1 MHRAN
6 LSSLLEMLE
15 ALEGTG
21 VGAWGWDVDTNT
33 IRWAANTGPLY
44 GLERGFEPDS
54 YETFLQ
60 LVHPD
65 DRRVVAEAVQAA
77 LEHGTDYEIDLRAP
91 WPDGSIH
98 WLNAR
103 GHAVVDDG
111 RTVRIVGVVSDA
123 TEKKRQAEQNRFLA
137 EAGELLVGSL
147 DVEKTLTQVA
157 DLLVAHIADWC
168 SVQMVEGGKLRTT
181 VVAHRDPEM
190 VSLVEQ
196 LMDEYPPDPEPTG
209 IARTVLDTGKPVLL
223 TEIPDELLSEAA
235 SDERHLEI
243 LQSLGLHSALTVPI
257 AARGRIHALM
267 SLVSAESLRRFR
279 EADVAFAEEFARRAA
294 LALDNARLH
303 QEALRAT
310 RQAERSS
317 ARLVAVNNVVSRLSQ
332 AADVTAVASAAV
344 DEGVIALGA
353 NRGSVVLRGQD
364 GPEIVASH
372 GYSEERIAAFRQSV
386 AARGPLADAMD
397 HGVTVYCATIDELL
411 DRYPNLADAMVAVT
425 KGAFA
430 AAPLRS
436 VDGNLGAIGFVYEN
450 SRIFSDED
458 RALVEALAQHVSLA
472 IERGMMFERSR
483 SVAERLQEALAPPPM
498 LGQGPVPAAARYRA
512 AGVGAV
518 GGDWYDL
525 IDSPTG
531 SQIYVIGDVVGRGL
545 EAVATMA
552 QLRHGLRML
561 ILEGH
566 PPAAALGALGK
577 VAAVDTTALCSTVL
591 CAEIEPASAEIHLT
605 SAGHLPP
612 VVVGHDTA
620 RLLEVPVGAPLGV
633 DSAQPTHT
641 VKIADDECLVLYTDG
656 VVERRDRD
664 IDTSLGL
671 LCDTLRSVPPNA
683 DAIAEKLIELA
694 GDADDDATI
703 LVIGGERE
711 PAS

>member
-6 LSSLLEMLE
+6 LSSLLEMLD

-33 IRWAANTGPLY
+33 IRWSQNTGPLY

-54 YETFLQ
+54 YESFLQ
-60 LVHPD
+60 LVHPEE
-65 DRRVVAEAVQAA
+65 RRVVAEAVQAA
-77 LEHGTDYEIDLRAP
+77 LEHGADYEIDIRVP

-103 GHAVVDDG
+103 GHAVVDGG

-123 TEKKRQAEQNRFLA
+123 TDKKREAEQNRFLA
-137 EAGELLVGSL
+137 KAGELLVGSL
-147 DVEKTLTQVA
+147 DVENTLTQVA
-157 DLLVAHIADWC
+157 DLLVDHIADWC
-168 SVQMVEGGKLRTT
+168 SVQMVEDGKLRIS
-181 VVAHRDPEM
+181 VVAHRDPNM
-190 VSLVEQ
+190 ASLVQ
-196 LMDEYPPDPEPTG
+196 RLMEEYPPDPEPTG

-223 TEIPDELLSEAA
+223 SEIPDELLKEAA

-243 LQSLGLHSALTVPI
+243 LQSLGLRSALTVPI

-267 SLVSAESLRRFR
+267 SLVSAESLRSFTA
-279 EADVAFAEEFARRAA
+279 ADVAFAEEFARRAA

-310 RQAERSS
+310 QRAERSS
-317 ARLVAVNNVVSRLSQ
+317 GRLVAINHVVTRLSQ
-332 AADVTAVASAAV
+332 ASDVEEVASAAV
-344 DEGVIALGA
+344 EEGVAALGA
-353 NRGSVVLRGQD
+353 NRGSVVLRRPD

-372 GYSEERIAAFRQSV
+372 GYSDERIAQFRRSLDEP
-386 AARGPLADAMD
+386 GPLADAMD
-397 HGVTVYCATIDELL
+397 QGVAVYCGTMDELL
-411 DRYPNLADAMVAVT
+411 ERYPNLRPAMTPVM

-436 VDGNLGAIGFVYEN
+436 VGGILGVIGFVYED
-450 SRIFSDED
+450 SRRFTDED
-458 RALVEALAQHVSLA
+458 RALIEALAQHVSLA

-483 SVAERLQEALAPPPM
+483 SVAERLQEALAPPPVV
-498 LGQGPVPAAARYRA
+498 GQGVVPAAARYRP

-525 IDSPTG
+525 IESPTG

-566 PPAAALGALGK
+566 APAAALGALGK
-577 VAAVDTTALCSTVL
+577 VASVDTTALCSTVL
-591 CAEIEPASAEIHLT
+591 CAEICAEATGIRLT

-612 VVVGHDTA
+612 VVVGNGTA
-620 RLLEVPVGAPLGV
+620 RLVEIPVGAPLGV
-633 DSAQPTHT
+633 DAGPPTHEVT
-641 VKIADDECLVLYTDG
+641 ISEDECLVLYTDG
-656 VVERRDRD
+656 VIERRDRD
-664 IDTSLGL
+664 IDMSLDV
-671 LCDTLRSVPPNA
+671 LCSTLQSVPPDA
-683 DAIAEKLIELA
+683 DAIAETLVELA
-694 GDADDDATI
+694 DDADDDATI
-703 LVIGGERE
+703 LVIGGVRKRT
-711 PAS
+711 S